1 MYELMSNNN
10 GSTYFKC
17 TLEINEENLAMNG
30 YEVRKEENRLDFED
44 LYIFCWQ
51 ILKTDT
57 FKEILFAFQFKNPSL
72 ISKYAKDKM
81 IIEILKP
88 EQFSA
93 LEDNRVHIERS
104 KQVFYL
110 PLQNES

>member
-1 MYELMSNNN
+1 VKQPIVKDKKASSSGKLSLIYNQNLKYPDQMYELMSNNN

-57 FKEILFAFQFKNPSL
+57 FKEILFAF
-72 ISKYAKDKM
+72 
-81 IIEILKP
+81 
-88 EQFSA
+88 
-93 LEDNRVHIERS
+93 
-104 KQVFYL
+104 
-110 PLQNES
+110 